1 MGFYT
6 ARWPGHEI
14 IIIFFYSSSFTV
26 ALKNL
31 KPFDTE
37 EEKELVV
44 GSALVS
50 HTMNKKKSFP
60 VVAAHFCHFCLWLV

>member
-50 HTMNKKKSFP
+50 HTMNKKNVSLLSQLTF
-60 VVAAHFCHFCLWLV
+60 VTFASG